1 MIVIIGPAYPYRGG
15 IADTNES
22 LAQALIEQGQD
33 VEIFSF
39 SRLYPSR
46 LFPGKTQFSSKE
58 KPEEIDIV
66 RCIDSIG
73 PNSWRKTAKAIN
85 KMAPS
90 LVIFRYWSPFLGP
103 CLGTI
108 ARLIKTKCVTIVD
121 NAISHEPKFGESF
134 FLRYMLA
141 AQDGVISLSHHTSK
155 QLNFIKS
162 KPCLTHP
169 HPINKGLAPMIEK
182 EKARSILG
190 LDNNAPVV
198 LFFGLIRK
206 YKGVGLLIEA
216 ISQLKNQIPDLRVLI
231 VGEPYIP
238 ISPYLKKTKEIGLEE
253 IISFHTSYVEDKDVG
268 VWFSACD
275 CVVQPYQAASQSGIT
290 PMALYYQRPMVV
302 TDVGGLSEGL
312 DMPVA
317 KIVSPY
323 ARSIAAG
330 LETILKADPPSRKD
344 FAAHRDQ
351 RSWRNFSQK
360 VLTFAQS
367 L

>member
-1 MIVIIGPAYPYRGG
+1 
-15 IADTNES
+15 
-22 LAQALIEQGQD
+22 
-33 VEIFSF
+33 
-39 SRLYPSR
+39 
-46 LFPGKTQFSSKE
+46 
-58 KPEEIDIV
+58 
-66 RCIDSIG
+66 
-73 PNSWRKTAKAIN
+73 
-85 KMAPS
+85 MAPS

>member
-1 MIVIIGPAYPYRGG
+1 
-15 IADTNES
+15 
-22 LAQALIEQGQD
+22 
-33 VEIFSF
+33 
-39 SRLYPSR
+39 
-46 LFPGKTQFSSKE
+46 
-58 KPEEIDIV
+58 
-66 RCIDSIG
+66 
-73 PNSWRKTAKAIN
+73 
-85 KMAPS
+85 
-90 LVIFRYWSPFLGP
+90 
-103 CLGTI
+103 
-108 ARLIKTKCVTIVD
+108 
-121 NAISHEPKFGESF
+121 
-134 FLRYMLA
+134 MLA

-190 LDNNAPVV
+190 LDINAPVV

-253 IISFHTSYVEDKDVG
+253 TISFHTSYVEDKDVG

>member
-1 MIVIIGPAYPYRGG
+1 MIVIIGPAHPYRGG

-22 LAQALIEQGQD
+22 LAQALIELGQD

-58 KPEEIDIV
+58 KPEGFDIE

-90 LVIFRYWSPFLGP
+90 LVIFRYWTPFFGP

-155 QLNFIKS
+155 QLDFIKK
-162 KPCLTHP
+162 KPCLTHQ
-169 HPINKGLAPMIEK
+169 HPINKGLAPMIER

-190 LDNNAPVV
+190 LDNNASVV

-216 ISQLKNQIPDLRVLI
+216 ITQLKNKIPDLRVLI

-238 ISPYLKKTKEIGLEE
+238 ITQYLKQTKQLGVEE

-275 CVVQPYQAASQSGIT
+275 CVVQPYQTASQSGIT
-290 PMALYYQRPMVV
+290 PMALHYHRPMVV

-317 KIVSPY
+317 KIVSPF
-323 ARSIAAG
+323 ASSIAAG
-330 LETILKADPPSRKD
+330 LESILKADPPSEKD
-344 FAAHRDQ
+344 FSVHQEQ
-351 RSWRNFSQK
+351 RSWK
-360 VLTFAQS
+360 KFAQKILNFTQS

>member
-1 MIVIIGPAYPYRGG
+1 MIVIIGPAHPYRGG

-22 LAQALIEQGQD
+22 LAQALIELGQD

-39 SRLYPSR
+39 SRLYPTW

-58 KPEEIDIV
+58 KPKGIDIE
-66 RCIDSIG
+66 RCIDSIV
-73 PNSWRKTAKAIN
+73 PNSWRKAAKAIN
-85 KMAPS
+85 KMSPS
-90 LVIFRYWSPFLGP
+90 LVIFRYWTPFLGP

-108 ARLIKTKCVTIVD
+108 SYLIKTKCVTIVD
-121 NAISHEPKFGESF
+121 NAISHEPKFGESL

-141 AQDGVISLSHHTSK
+141 AQDGVISMSNHTSK

-162 KPCLTHP
+162 KPCLTYP

-216 ISQLKNQIPDLRVLI
+216 IAELKNQIPDLRVLI

-238 ISPYLKKTKEIGLEE
+238 ISQYLKQTKELGVEE
-253 IISFHTSYVEDKDVG
+253 MVSFHTSYVEDKDVG

-290 PMALYYQRPMVV
+290 PIALHYQRPMVV

-317 KIVSPY
+317 KIVSPF
-323 ARSIAAG
+323 ASSIAAG
-330 LETILKADPPSRKD
+330 LETILKADSPSKKD
-344 FAAHRDQ
+344 FTTHQEQ
-351 RSWRNFSQK
+351 RSWKNFAQK
-360 VLTFAQS
+360 ILTFAQS

>member
-1 MIVIIGPAYPYRGG
+1 MIVIIGPAHPHRGG

-22 LAQALIEQGQD
+22 LAQALIELGQD

-46 LFPGKTQFSSKE
+46 LFPGKTQFTSKQ
-58 KPEEIDIV
+58 KPDGIDIV
-66 RCIDSIG
+66 RNIDSIG
-73 PNSWRKTAKAIN
+73 PNSWRKTAKTIN
-85 KMAPS
+85 KMSPS
-90 LVIFRYWSPFLGP
+90 LVIFRYWTPFLGP

-108 ARLIKTKCVTIVD
+108 ARLIKSKCVTIVD

-134 FLRYMLA
+134 FLRYMIA
-141 AQDGVISLSHHTSK
+141 AQDGVISLSHYTSK
-155 QLNFIKS
+155 QLELITS

-169 HPINKGLAPMIEK
+169 HPINNGLVPMINK

-190 LDNNAPVV
+190 LDNNASVV

-216 ISQLKNQIPDLRVLI
+216 VAQLKNQIPDLHVLI
-231 VGEPYIP
+231 VGEPYIS
-238 ISPYLKKTKEIGLEE
+238 ITSYLKQTKELGVDK
-253 IISFHTSYVEDKDVG
+253 IISFHTSYVENKDVG

-290 PMALYYQRPMVV
+290 PMALHYQRPMVV

-317 KIVSPY
+317 KTVSPY
-323 ARSIAAG
+323 ASSIAAG
-330 LETILKADPPSRKD
+330 LETILKADSPSKKD
-344 FAAHRDQ
+344 FVIHQEQ
-351 RSWRNFSQK
+351 RSWKNFAQK

>member
-1 MIVIIGPAYPYRGG
+1 MIVIIGPAHPYRGG

-22 LAQALIEQGQD
+22 LAQALIELGQD

-58 KPEEIDIV
+58 KPEGIDIE
-66 RCIDSIG
+66 RRIDSIG

-85 KMAPS
+85 KMSPS
-90 LVIFRYWSPFLGP
+90 LVIFRYWTPFLGP

-121 NAISHEPKFGESF
+121 NAINHEPKFGESF

-155 QLNFIKS
+155 LLNFIKS
-162 KPCLTHP
+162 KPSLTYP
-169 HPINKGLAPMIEK
+169 HPINKGLVPAIEK

-216 ISQLKNQIPDLRVLI
+216 IAQLKNQIPDLHVLI

-238 ISPYLKKTKEIGLEE
+238 IRPYLKQTKELGVEE
-253 IISFHTSYVEDKDVG
+253 MISFHTSYVEDKDVG

-290 PMALYYQRPMVV
+290 PMALHYQRPMVV

-317 KIVSPY
+317 KIVSPF
-323 ARSIAAG
+323 ASSIAAG
-330 LETILKADPPSRKD
+330 LETIVKADPPSKKD
-344 FAAHRDQ
+344 FAAHQEQ
-351 RSWRNFSQK
+351 RSWKNFAQK

>member
-1 MIVIIGPAYPYRGG
+1 MIVIIGPAHPYRGG

-190 LDNNAPVV
+190 LDINAPVV

-238 ISPYLKKTKEIGLEE
+238 INPYLKKTKEIGLEE
-253 IISFHTSYVEDKDVG
+253 TISFHTSYVEDKDVG

>member
-1 MIVIIGPAYPYRGG
+1 MIVIIGPAHPYRGG

-58 KPEEIDIV
+58 KPEKIDIV

>member
-1 MIVIIGPAYPYRGG
+1 MIVIIGPAHPYRGG

-58 KPEEIDIV
+58 KPEDIDIV

-90 LVIFRYWSPFLGP
+90 IVIFRYWSPFLGP

-108 ARLIKTKCVTIVD
+108 ARFIKTKCVTIVD

>member
-1 MIVIIGPAYPYRGG
+1 MIVIIGPAHPYRGG

-22 LAQALIEQGQD
+22 LAQPLIELDQD
-33 VEIFSF
+33 AEIFSF

-58 KPEEIDIV
+58 KPEGIEIE
-66 RCIDSIG
+66 RHIDSIL
-73 PNSWRKTAKAIN
+73 PISWLKTAKAIN
-85 KMAPS
+85 KMSPS
-90 LVIFRYWSPFLGP
+90 LVIFRYWTPFLGP

-108 ARLIKTKCVTIVD
+108 ARLIRTKCVTIVD

-162 KPCLTHP
+162 KPCLTYP
-169 HPINKGLAPMIEK
+169 HPINKGLVPGIEK

-190 LDNNAPVV
+190 LDINAPVV

-216 ISQLKNQIPDLRVLI
+216 IAQLKNQIPGLRVLI

-238 ISPYLKKTKEIGLEE
+238 IRPYLKQTKELGVEE

-275 CVVQPYQAASQSGIT
+275 CIVQPYQAASQSGIT

-317 KIVSPY
+317 KIVSPFTS
-323 ARSIAAG
+323 SIAAG
-330 LETILKADPPSRKD
+330 LETILRADRPSKKD
-344 FAAHRDQ
+344 FVVHQEQ
-351 RSWRNFSQK
+351 RSWKNFAQK

>member
-1 MIVIIGPAYPYRGG
+1 MIVIIGPAHPYRGG

-22 LAQALIEQGQD
+22 LAQALLELGQD

-46 LFPGKTQFSSKE
+46 LLPGKTQFSSKE
-58 KPEEIDIV
+58 KPEGINIE
-66 RCIDSIG
+66 RHIDSIG
-73 PNSWRKTAKAIN
+73 VNSWRKTARAIN
-85 KMAPS
+85 KMSPS
-90 LVIFRYWSPFLGP
+90 LVIFRYWTPFLGP

-108 ARLIKTKCVTIVD
+108 ARLIKAKCVTIVD
-121 NAISHEPKFGESF
+121 NAISHESKFGESF

-141 AQDGVISLSHHTSK
+141 AQDCVISLSHHTSK

-162 KPCLTHP
+162 KASLTYP
-169 HPINKGLAPMIEK
+169 HPINKGLAPMIKK

-216 ISQLKNQIPDLRVLI
+216 IAQLKHQIPDLRVLI

-238 ISPYLKKTKEIGLEE
+238 IRPYLKQTKELGVEE

-268 VWFSACD
+268 VWFSA
-275 CVVQPYQAASQSGIT
+275 
-290 PMALYYQRPMVV
+290 
-302 TDVGGLSEGL
+302 
-312 DMPVA
+312 
-317 KIVSPY
+317 
-323 ARSIAAG
+323 
-330 LETILKADPPSRKD
+330 
-344 FAAHRDQ
+344 
-351 RSWRNFSQK
+351 
-360 VLTFAQS
+360 
-367 L
+367 

>member
-1 MIVIIGPAYPYRGG
+1 
-15 IADTNES
+15 
-22 LAQALIEQGQD
+22 
-33 VEIFSF
+33 
-39 SRLYPSR
+39 
-46 LFPGKTQFSSKE
+46 
-58 KPEEIDIV
+58 
-66 RCIDSIG
+66 
-73 PNSWRKTAKAIN
+73 
-85 KMAPS
+85 
-90 LVIFRYWSPFLGP
+90 
-103 CLGTI
+103 
-108 ARLIKTKCVTIVD
+108 
-121 NAISHEPKFGESF
+121 
-134 FLRYMLA
+134 MLA

-162 KPCLTHP
+162 KPCLTYP

-190 LDNNAPVV
+190 LNHNAPVV

-238 ISPYLKKTKEIGLEE
+238 ISPYLKQTKELGVEE
-253 IISFHTSYVEDKDVG
+253 TISFHTSYVEDKDVG

-317 KIVSPY
+317 KIVSPF
-323 ARSIAAG
+323 ASSIAVG
-330 LETILKADPPSRKD
+330 LETILKANPTSKKD
-344 FAAHRDQ
+344 FTAHQEQ
-351 RSWRNFSQK
+351 RSWKNFAQK
-360 VLTFAQS
+360 ILTFAQS

>member
-1 MIVIIGPAYPYRGG
+1 MIVIIGPAHPYRGG

-58 KPEEIDIV
+58 KPEEINIE

-134 FLRYMLA
+134 FLHYMLA

-162 KPCLTHP
+162 KPCLTYP
-169 HPINKGLAPMIEK
+169 HPINKGLASMIEK

-238 ISPYLKKTKEIGLEE
+238 INPYLKKTKEIGLEE
-253 IISFHTSYVEDKDVG
+253 TISFHTSYVEDKDVG

-323 ARSIAAG
+323 ASSIAAG
-330 LETILKADPPSRKD
+330 LETILKADPPSKKD
-344 FAAHRDQ
+344 FAVHRDQ
-351 RSWRNFSQK
+351 RSWRNFAQK

>member
-22 LAQALIEQGQD
+22 LAQALIELGQD

-39 SRLYPSR
+39 SRLYPR
-46 LFPGKTQFSSKE
+46 WLFPGKTQFSSKE
-58 KPEEIDIV
+58 KPVGIDIE

-73 PNSWRKTAKAIN
+73 PNSWLKTAKAIN
-85 KMAPS
+85 KMSPS
-90 LVIFRYWSPFLGP
+90 LVIFRYWTPFLGP

-108 ARLIKTKCVTIVD
+108 ARLIKTNCVTIVD

-134 FLRYMLA
+134 FLRYMLL
-141 AQDGVISLSHHTSK
+141 AQDGMISLSNHTSK

-169 HPINKGLAPMIEK
+169 HPINRGLAPKIKK

-190 LDNNAPVV
+190 LDNDIPVV

-216 ISQLKNQIPDLRVLI
+216 ISQLKNQIPDIRVLI
-231 VGEPYIP
+231 VGEPYIS
-238 ISPYLKKTKEIGLEE
+238 ISPYLKQTKELNLEE

-290 PMALYYQRPMVV
+290 PMALHYQRPMII

-312 DMPVA
+312 DIPVA
-317 KIVSPY
+317 KIVSPF
-323 ARSIAAG
+323 ASSIANG
-330 LETILKADPPSRKD
+330 LETILNADPLSKKD
-344 FAAHRDQ
+344 FTVYQEQ
-351 RSWRNFSQK
+351 RSWKNFAQK
-360 VLTFAQS
+360 VLSFVQS

>member
-1 MIVIIGPAYPYRGG
+1 MIVIIGPAHPYRGG

-108 ARLIKTKCVTIVD
+108 AHLIKTKCVTIVD

-238 ISPYLKKTKEIGLEE
+238 ISPYLKKTKEIGLKE

>member
-1 MIVIIGPAYPYRGG
+1 MIVIIGPAHPYRGG

-22 LAQALIEQGQD
+22 LAQALTELGQD
-33 VEIFSF
+33 VEIFTF

-58 KPEEIDIV
+58 KPVGIDIE
-66 RCIDSIG
+66 RRIDSIG
-73 PNSWRKTAKAIN
+73 PNSWRKTVKAIN
-85 KMAPS
+85 KMSPS
-90 LVIFRYWSPFLGP
+90 LVIFRYWTPFLGP

-108 ARLIKTKCVTIVD
+108 ARLVKTKCVTIVD

-155 QLNFIKS
+155 QLYFIKT
-162 KPCLTHP
+162 KACLTHP
-169 HPINKGLAPMIEK
+169 HPINKGFLPVIKK
-182 EKARSILG
+182 EKARTILG

-206 YKGVGLLIEA
+206 YKGVGLLIQA
-216 ISQLKNQIPDLRVLI
+216 IAKLKNQIPDLRVLI

-238 ISPYLKKTKEIGLEE
+238 ISPFFKQSKELGVHE

-290 PMALYYQRPMVV
+290 PMALHYHRPMVV
-302 TDVGGLSEGL
+302 TNVGGLSEGL

-317 KIVSPY
+317 KIVSPS
-323 ARSIAAG
+323 ASSIAAG
-330 LETILKADPPSRKD
+330 LETILKADPPSKKD
-344 FAAHRDQ
+344 FAVHEEQ
-351 RSWRNFSQK
+351 RSWKKFAEK
-360 VLTFAQS
+360 VLTFTQS

>member
-1 MIVIIGPAYPYRGG
+1 MIVIIGPAHPYRGG

-22 LAQALIEQGQD
+22 LAQALIELGQD

-58 KPEEIDIV
+58 KPEGIDIE
-66 RCIDSIG
+66 RRIDSIG

-169 HPINKGLAPMIEK
+169 HPINKGLTPMIEK

-206 YKGVGLLIEA
+206 YKGVVLLIEA

>member
-1 MIVIIGPAYPYRGG
+1 MIVIIGPAHPYRGG

-162 KPCLTHP
+162 KPCLIHP
-169 HPINKGLAPMIEK
+169 HPINKGLTPMIEK

-302 TDVGGLSEGL
+302 TDVGGLSEDL

>member
-1 MIVIIGPAYPYRGG
+1 MIVIIGPAHPYRGG

-22 LAQALIEQGQD
+22 LAQALVELGQD

-46 LFPGKTQFSSKE
+46 FFPGKTQFSSKE
-58 KPEEIDIV
+58 KPLGIDIE
-66 RCIDSIG
+66 RRIDSIG
-73 PNSWRKTAKAIN
+73 PNSWRKTAKTIN
-85 KMAPS
+85 KMSPS
-90 LVIFRYWSPFLGP
+90 LVIFRYWTPFLGP

-216 ISQLKNQIPDLRVLI
+216 IAVLKNQIPDLRVLI
-231 VGEPYIP
+231 VGEPYIS
-238 ISPYLKKTKEIGLEE
+238 IKPYLKQTKELGVEE
-253 IISFHTSYVEDKDVG
+253 IISFHTSYVEDKDIG

-275 CVVQPYQAASQSGIT
+275 CIVQPYQAASQSGIT
-290 PMALYYQRPMVV
+290 PMALHYQRPMVV
-302 TDVGGLSEGL
+302 TDVGGLSEEI
-312 DMPVA
+312 DMPIA
-317 KIVSPY
+317 KIVSPF
-323 ARSIAAG
+323 ASSIAAG
-330 LETILKADPPSRKD
+330 LKAILKAGPPLEKD
-344 FAAHRDQ
+344 FTAHQEQ
-351 RSWRNFSQK
+351 RSWKNFAQK

>member
-1 MIVIIGPAYPYRGG
+1 
-15 IADTNES
+15 
-22 LAQALIEQGQD
+22 LGQD

-58 KPEEIDIV
+58 KPEGIDIE

-73 PNSWRKTAKAIN
+73 PNSWRNTAKAIN
-85 KMAPS
+85 KMSPS
-90 LVIFRYWSPFLGP
+90 LVIFRYWTPFLGP

>member
-1 MIVIIGPAYPYRGG
+1 MIVIIGPAHPYRGG

-141 AQDGVISLSHHTSK
+141 AQDGVISLSHYTSK

>member
-1 MIVIIGPAYPYRGG
+1 MIVIIGPAHPYRGG

-46 LFPGKTQFSSKE
+46 LFPGKTQFRCKE
-58 KPEEIDIV
+58 KPEGIDIR

-85 KMAPS
+85 KMSPS
-90 LVIFRYWSPFLGP
+90 LVIFRYWTPFLGP

-108 ARLIKTKCVTIVD
+108 ARLVKTKCVTIVD

-134 FLRYMLA
+134 FLHYMLA

-162 KPCLTHP
+162 KPCLTYP

-190 LDNNAPVV
+190 LDHNAPVV

-206 YKGVGLLIEA
+206 YKGIGLLIEA
-216 ISQLKNQIPDLRVLI
+216 IAQLKNQISDLRVLV

-238 ISPYLKKTKEIGLEE
+238 ISPYLKQTKEIGVEE
-253 IISFHTSYVEDKDVG
+253 NISFHTSYVEGKDVG

-317 KIVSPY
+317 KIVSPF
-323 ARSIAAG
+323 ASSIAAG
-330 LETILKADPPSRKD
+330 LETILKGDPPSKKD
-344 FAAHRDQ
+344 FAAHREQ
-351 RSWRNFSQK
+351 RSWRNFAQK

>member
-1 MIVIIGPAYPYRGG
+1 MIVIIGPAHPYRGG

-108 ARLIKTKCVTIVD
+108 AHLIKTKCVTIVD

>member
-22 LAQALIEQGQD
+22 LAHALIELGQD

-58 KPEEIDIV
+58 KPEGVNIE
-66 RCIDSIG
+66 RHIDSIG

-85 KMAPS
+85 KMSPS
-90 LVIFRYWSPFLGP
+90 LVIFRYWTPFLGP
-103 CLGTI
+103 CFGTI
-108 ARLIKTKCVTIVD
+108 TRLIKTKCITIVD

-155 QLNFIKS
+155 QLDFIKS
-162 KPCLTHP
+162 KPCFTHP
-169 HPINKGLAPMIEK
+169 HPINKGLAPAIEK

-190 LDNNAPVV
+190 LDNNASVV

-216 ISQLKNQIPDLRVLI
+216 IAKLKNQIPDLRALI

-238 ISPYLKKTKEIGLEE
+238 ITSYLKQTKELGVEE

-290 PMALYYQRPMVV
+290 PMALHYQRPMVV

-317 KIVSPY
+317 KIVSPF
-323 ARSIAAG
+323 ASSIATG
-330 LETILKADPPSRKD
+330 LETILKADFTSKED
-344 FAAHRDQ
+344 FASHLEE
-351 RSWRNFSQK
+351 RSWKSFAQK
-360 VLTFAQS
+360 ILTFAQS

>member
-1 MIVIIGPAYPYRGG
+1 MIVIIGPAHPYRGG

-46 LFPGKTQFSSKE
+46 LFPGKTQFRFKE
-58 KPEEIDIV
+58 KPEGIDIR

-85 KMAPS
+85 KMSPS
-90 LVIFRYWSPFLGP
+90 LVIFRYWTPFLGP

-108 ARLIKTKCVTIVD
+108 ARLVKTKCVTIVD

-134 FLRYMLA
+134 FLHYMLA

-162 KPCLTHP
+162 KPCLTYP

-190 LDNNAPVV
+190 LDHNAPVV

-206 YKGVGLLIEA
+206 YKGIGLLIEA
-216 ISQLKNQIPDLRVLI
+216 IAQLKNQISDLRVLV

-238 ISPYLKKTKEIGLEE
+238 ISPYLKQTKEIGVEE
-253 IISFHTSYVEDKDVG
+253 NISFHTSYVEGKDVG

-317 KIVSPY
+317 KIVSPF
-323 ARSIAAG
+323 ASSIAAG
-330 LETILKADPPSRKD
+330 LETILKGDPPSKKD
-344 FAAHRDQ
+344 FAAHREQ
-351 RSWRNFSQK
+351 RSWRNFAQK
-360 VLTFAQS
+360 ILTFAQS

>member
-1 MIVIIGPAYPYRGG
+1 MIVIIGPAHPYRGG

-22 LAQALIEQGQD
+22 LAQALIELGQD

-58 KPEEIDIV
+58 KPEGIDIE
-66 RCIDSIG
+66 RGIDSIG

-85 KMAPS
+85 KMSPS
-90 LVIFRYWSPFLGP
+90 LVIFRYWTPFLGP

-108 ARLIKTKCVTIVD
+108 ARLIKTKCVTVVD
-121 NAISHEPKFGESF
+121 NAISHEPKLGESF
-134 FLRYMLA
+134 FLRYMLS

-162 KPCLTHP
+162 KPCLTYP
-169 HPINKGLAPMIEK
+169 HPINKGLDPMIEK

-216 ISQLKNQIPDLRVLI
+216 IAQLKNKIPGLRVLI

-238 ISPYLKKTKEIGLEE
+238 ISPYLKQIKELGIEE

-290 PMALYYQRPMVV
+290 PMALHYHRPMVV
-302 TDVGGLSEGL
+302 TDVGGLAEGL

-317 KIVSPY
+317 KIVSPF
-323 ARSIAAG
+323 ASSIAAG
-330 LETILKADPPSRKD
+330 LETILKADPPSEKD
-344 FAAHRDQ
+344 FAAHLEK
-351 RSWRNFSQK
+351 RSWKNFALK